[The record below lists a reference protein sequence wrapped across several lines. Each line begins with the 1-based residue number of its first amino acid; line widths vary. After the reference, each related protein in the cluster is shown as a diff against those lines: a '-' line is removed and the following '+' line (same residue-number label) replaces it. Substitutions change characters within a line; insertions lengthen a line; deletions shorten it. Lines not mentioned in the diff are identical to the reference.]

1 MTTNINKRL
10 DSYINGIDD
19 EAVEEMEYF
28 VNDLIIS
35 YEILRSK
42 TSTTKFIKHLTENVV
57 EVLIETIND
66 SCNKQKKIYI
76 NTEDTGY

>member
-10 DSYINGIDD
+10 DYKRYDD

-35 YEILRSK
+35 YEDIEV
-42 TSTTKFIKHLTENVV
+42 EN
-57 EVLIETIND
+57 IH
-66 SCNKQKKIYI
+66 NKNLL
-76 NTEDTGY
+76 NTWPRMSWRC

>member
-35 YEILRSK
+35 YEDIEV
-42 TSTTKFIKHLTENVV
+42 EN
-57 EVLIETIND
+57 IHN
-66 SCNKQKKIYI
+66 KIY
-76 NTEDTGY
+76 

>member
-19 EAVEEMEYF
+19 AVEEMEYF

-35 YEILRSK
+35 YEDIEV
-42 TSTTKFIKHLTENVV
+42 EN
-57 EVLIETIND
+57 IHN
-66 SCNKQKKIYI
+66 KIY
-76 NTEDTGY
+76 